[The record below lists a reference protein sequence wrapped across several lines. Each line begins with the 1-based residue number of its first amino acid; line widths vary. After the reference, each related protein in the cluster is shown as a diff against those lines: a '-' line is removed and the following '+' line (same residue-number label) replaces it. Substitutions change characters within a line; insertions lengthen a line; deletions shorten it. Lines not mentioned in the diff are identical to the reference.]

1 MSTFAGFSKDILLI
15 DFESTGFTRDADT
28 NDVIDPGDPTQ
39 LGAVLLD
46 KQSLQEKSHFL
57 SDIKADPARLDPWV
71 LEHTDI
77 TVERVRSAPDAKE
90 VARKFVDT
98 FGEDVYLASW
108 NVSFD
113 RAWLDAFLR
122 SIRRRDTMYD
132 YHHIDIWTLAYTYL
146 CEQGHPK
153 IIRSEETFRAFG
165 QDAREAHNALDDCR
179 RTADVLRA
187 IINRKPLAL

>member
-15 DFESTGFTRDADT
+15 DFESTGFTRDIDT
-28 NDVIDPGDPTQ
+28 QDIIDPGDPTQ

-46 KQSLQEKSHFL
+46 KQTLVEKQHFL
-57 SDIKADPARLDPWV
+57 SDIKADPARLDAWV

-77 TVERVRSAPDAKE
+77 TAERVANAPTAKE
-90 VARKFVDT
+90 VAKQFIET
-98 FGEDVYLASW
+98 FGEDIYLASW

-113 RAWLDAFLR
+113 RAWLDTFLR
-122 SIRRRDTMYD
+122 AVHRRETMYD

-146 CEQGHPK
+146 CELGHPE

-165 QDAREAHNALDDCR
+165 QDTRSAHNALDDCR

-187 IINRKPLAL
+187 IINRKSLTI